1 MISNAEEV
9 AKKGK
14 KKLYPCF
21 SPNLRKFLEEHGV
34 VPIKTA
40 VHENNKTIWF
50 FVVNDEV
57 SKLLTEWTNNKPNKA
72 VV

>member
-9 AKKGK
+9 AKNGK
-14 KKLYPCF
+14 RKLYPCF

-34 VPIKTA
+34 APVKTA

-50 FVVNDEV
+50 FVVNDDV

>member
-57 SKLLTEWTNNKPNKA
+57 SKLLTEWSNNKPNKA